1 MRTAYAWDTE
11 PPIEPGQP
19 AIPGNEIPAA
29 GARRPEEYTT
39 GKIPFFFGRQLQSGR
54 YYYAALLSGY
64 PQPRQT
70 TLFHDRKTGRSF
82 RFHRTEEG
90 LPVGLYALSDSCA
103 LGLIPY
109 GEREAF
115 AKALPP
121 REAERLLRM
130 REDDNPVLVKYLF

>member
-1 MRTAYAWDTE
+1 MVLRE
-11 PPIEPGQP
+11 
-19 AIPGNEIPAA
+19 
-29 GARRPEEYTT
+29 RRNREDNKSSYC
-39 GKIPFFFGRQLQSGR
+39 
-54 YYYAALLSGY
+54 
-64 PQPRQT
+64 
-70 TLFHDRKTGRSF
+70 KTGRSF

-90 LPVGLYALSDSCA
+90 LPVGLYALSDGCA

>member
-11 PPIEPGQP
+11 PPIEPERP
-19 AIPGNEIPAA
+19 ALPENEIPAA
-29 GARRPEEYTT
+29 GARHLEEYTT

-90 LPVGLYALSDSCA
+90 LPVGLYALSDGCA

-109 GEREAF
+109 EEREA
-115 AKALPP
+115 LS
-121 REAERLLRM
+121 LIHI
-130 REDDNPVLVKYLF
+130 